1 MISSSTLYKLSKSDK
16 IIQLLKDHYNLC
28 DWDKVTE
35 EDFYTCISTEIPE
48 TVMEDGKRIV
58 QVNYWHGDATLE
70 FKDTEDDSENWC
82 AISFTVTD
90 MENNYQQ
97 LKLFF
102 NGEKEDKEQAQEA

>member
-58 QVNYWHGDATLE
+58 QVTIG
-70 FKDTEDDSENWC
+70 
-82 AISFTVTD
+82 TVMLHWNLKTRK
-90 MENNYQQ
+90 MIARIGVLSVSPLLIWRIFINN
-97 LKLFF
+97 
-102 NGEKEDKEQAQEA
+102 